1 MSKEDGLSIL
11 VYLGMLAIAI
21 VVGVTVLMN
30 GLPTAFNSKQWA
42 VVLFILI
49 ALIVGIIINGIV
61 LELCHLIGYKI
72 GGYKILSFNIFGFCI
87 YKTMVDGKEKFKFKF
102 PVNFDGLTGETIA
115 TPEKEK
121 ANPMISIIAPLVF
134 FLLEA
139 VAFYI
144 VYIFISTSSTM
155 GVGMAILK
163 YGVIVTATIGLMF
176 ALYDYF
182 PAHIDSTTDG
192 YRMTLLTK
200 KVNVIAYNEYLR
212 VVGKE
217 FMGEKDVTVEV
228 FDEITDYT
236 AKLNMLTVYKHLL
249 VEDFKAAEELL
260 DKIIIDPKKISKSAY
275 CEYMSDKIYIS
286 FFTKTLEEARNE
298 LKNVSSDV
306 KNYIYKPADQD
317 SLKVYVLI
325 EGLID
330 KSSSEV
336 ETCDSKYWK
345 IYKKS
350 TEPNRDKE
358 KVLYSKALAKVLST
372 GIKANVKEE
381 TK

>member
-42 VVLFILI
+42 VVLFILV
-49 ALIVGIIINGIV
+49 ALIVGIIVNGIV

-72 GGYKILSFNIFGFCI
+72 GGYQILSFNIFGFCI
-87 YKTMVDGKEKFKFKF
+87 YKTIVDGKEKFKFKF

-115 TPEKEK
+115 TPKKEK
-121 ANPMISIIAPLVF
+121 ANPMISIIFPLVF
-134 FLLEA
+134 FLIEA
-139 VAFYI
+139 VAFYV
-144 VYIFISTSSTM
+144 VYIFITTSSTM

-163 YGVIVTATIGLMF
+163 YGIIVMATIGLMF

-200 KVNVIAYNEYLR
+200 KVNTIAYNEYLR
-212 VVGKE
+212 VVGQE
-217 FMGEKDVTVEV
+217 FMGDTSIDVTV

-236 AKLNMLTVYKHLL
+236 AKLNMLTVYKYLL
-249 VEDFKAAEELL
+249 AEDYKSANELL
-260 DKIIIDPKKISKSAY
+260 DKIVADPKKISKSAY
-275 CEYMSDKIYIS
+275 CEYMADKIYIS
-286 FFTKTLEEARNE
+286 FLTKTLEEARNE
-298 LKNVSSDV
+298 LKGLNPDV
-306 KNYIYKPADQD
+306 KNYIYKPGDQEA
-317 SLKVYVLI
+317 LKVYVLV

-358 KVLYSKALAKVLST
+358 KVLYSKSLAKVLST
-372 GIKANVKEE
+372 GLKATVKEE
-381 TK
+381 QK